1 MTIKVGING
10 FGRIGR
16 NIFRATDKLKGDFEI
31 VAVNDL
37 GDAATFAHLLKYD
50 TALGTFGPEV
60 SAGGDSIKVDGRAVK
75 FLSHK
80 DPGELPWKDLGV
92 DIVIEST
99 GLFTDATKARVHID
113 KGGAQKVVISA
124 PATNQDY
131 TVVFGVNHKG
141 YDPKKHNVVSNASCT
156 TNCFVPL
163 AKVLNDSFGI
173 ERGMMTTIHAYTAD
187 QKLQDLPHKD
197 LRRARAAADN
207 VIPTSTGANRAVAE
221 VLPELAGKFAGMAFR
236 VPILDVSVVDLTVE
250 LKTNANAKTINAA
263 FDEAAKG
270 ALKGILAVSHEELV
284 SSDFKS
290 NPHSSIVDAPLTLEL
305 ESHWAKVVSWYDNEW
320 GFSCRM
326 VDLINYTDS
335 RARGPERAARQRRHR
350 RRRAHQGGDPNPG
363 ASRRARRHGHRDVPP
378 RTPKGRRPFAF
389 VAAGGGRAFDA
400 VGSRGAICRGLRR

>member
-16 NIFRATDKLKGDFEI
+16 NIYRAADKLKADFEI

-60 SAGGDSIKVDGRAVK
+60 SASGDSIKVDGRDVK
-75 FLSHK
+75 FLSVR
-80 DPGELPWKDLGV
+80 DPGELPWKELGV
-92 DIVIEST
+92 DLVIEST

-113 KGGAQKVVISA
+113 KGGAQKVIISA

-141 YDPKKHNVVSNASCT
+141 YDPKKHNVISNASCT

-173 ERGMMTTIHAYTAD
+173 ERGMMTTVHAYTAD

-236 VPILDVSVVDLTVE
+236 VPILDVSLVDLTVE
-250 LKTNANAKTINAA
+250 LKNSANAKAINAA
-263 FDEAAKG
+263 FEEASRG

-305 ESHWAKVVSWYDNEW
+305 GAHWAKVVSWYDNEW

-326 VDLINYTDS
+326 VDLINYM
-335 RARGPERAARQRRHR
+335 AA
-350 RRRAHQGGDPNPG
+350 
-363 ASRRARRHGHRDVPP
+363 
-378 RTPKGRRPFAF
+378 K
-389 VAAGGGRAFDA
+389 
-400 VGSRGAICRGLRR
+400 L